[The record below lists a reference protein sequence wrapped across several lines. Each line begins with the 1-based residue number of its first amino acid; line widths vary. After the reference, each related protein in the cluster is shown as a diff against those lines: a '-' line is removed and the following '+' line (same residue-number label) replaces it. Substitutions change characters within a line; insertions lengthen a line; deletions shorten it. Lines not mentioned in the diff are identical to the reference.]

1 VGGFLEVDGG
11 VKVEKRGLRRVVA
24 AVVMIFMLGTIGYM
38 VFTSDWRDFLTWLW
52 GALTVGPF
60 CLRTFRPDLLSPLE
74 AGFISYGGVFLMWF
88 DLAGPY
94 ATTSPLLS
102 LLFGGMFVLLVGAGV
117 YMLRNDM
124 LIS

>member
-1 VGGFLEVDGG
+1 M
-11 VKVEKRGLRRVVA
+11 EKRGLRRVVA
-24 AVVMIFMLGTIGYM
+24 VVAMIFWLGTLGYM
-38 VFTSDWRDFLTWLW
+38 IFTSDWPSFLTWLW
-52 GALTVGPF
+52 GALAMGPF

-74 AGFISYGGVFLMWF
+74 AGFIAYSGGLLMWF
-88 DLAGPY
+88 DLVGPRM
-94 ATTSPLLS
+94 TTSP

>member
-1 VGGFLEVDGG
+1 M
-11 VKVEKRGLRRVVA
+11 EKRGLRQA
-24 AVVMIFMLGTIGYM
+24 CAVVVVMVILSMLGYI
-38 VFTSDWRDFLTWLW
+38 VFTADWPSFLTWLW

-60 CLRTFRPDLLSPLE
+60 CLRTFRPNFLSPLE

-94 ATTSPLLS
+94 ATASPLLP
-102 LLFGGMFVLLVGAGV
+102 LLFGGMFVLLVGVGV
-117 YMLRNDM
+117 YMLRNNM